1 MGNCAGKPKKVQD
14 EAPIQTP
21 ATQKQEPEQPVKLEK
36 KKDEEV
42 NVNDPFYRGP
52 RPDPFK
58 PVTKLNE
65 NEQKVEADVHQAP
78 VAAPVLGP
86 VAVVAPCG
94 DCTMPCA
101 PCVSEEPVVSIEPDQ
116 KPITPPPQ
124 VLDDKPRVS
133 FVNDEPTQESTIERD
148 ETPLPPPRE
157 ESPKS
162 SVSSV
167 SSISSHF
174 SDKAPTP
181 EPVVEEAPIEE
192 EIIQEEMI
200 APIQRGMSTESD
212 DKIGGVTLQ
221 DYEKSK
227 KVAMDHFITEQV
239 ESKVEAVEE
248 QRDNVQEL
256 IEEDII
262 QPISRTFSQETSNL
276 PGKTLADFQSARD
289 NQLDDVSDEITAALD
304 ELESAQKLLDEKHE
318 QEVNAVRQ
326 ETIDALGDDLVSA
339 VTEKKEAVEADIV
352 EDVSE
357 PIEEMKTISVRVDEV
372 MTKETAI
379 EETTNILSRSLTFE
393 DCPPLEN
400 EEELDEP
407 SVESVIERELED
419 EDEDD
424 EIDVEIQRVSQIR
437 DDDVQIE
444 RPSSRADELGEP
456 ESVDD
461 LVDFKRSS
469 TERPSEPTPTAFDKN
484 EQRFFPSSPQDDQDD
499 DEELD
504 SDEELERELAQI
516 RADTAKNQERRE
528 QSVSPLS
535 EPGDAEY
542 DYVSKDMEPGN
553 DVNNMIEANRDAAV
567 KVDQNV
573 PVELS
578 PQMSPEPSVASQI
591 EKEIED
597 IPKIADEIRQS
608 MEDLNSIVVGAP
620 KITKTDVQTFGG
632 AIDSE

>member
-1 MGNCAGKPKKVQD
+1 MLISDDNA
-14 EAPIQTP
+14 APHLTASNWLSLDFI
-21 ATQKQEPEQPVKLEK
+21 
-36 KKDEEV
+36 
-42 NVNDPFYRGP
+42 
-52 RPDPFK
+52 
-58 PVTKLNE
+58 VTKLNE

-181 EPVVEEAPIEE
+181 EPVVEEAQIEE

-248 QRDNVQEL
+248 QHDNVQEL

-262 QPISRTFSQETSNL
+262 QPISRTFSQVSNSSVTFKPTNLEETSNL

-289 NQLDDVSDEITAALD
+289 NHLDDVSDEITAALD

-318 QEVNAVRQ
+318 QVF
-326 ETIDALGDDLVSA
+326 VS
-339 VTEKKEAVEADIV
+339 
-352 EDVSE
+352 
-357 PIEEMKTISVRVDEV
+357 
-372 MTKETAI
+372 
-379 EETTNILSRSLTFE
+379 LFE
-393 DCPPLEN
+393 L
-400 EEELDEP
+400 
-407 SVESVIERELED
+407 
-419 EDEDD
+419 
-424 EIDVEIQRVSQIR
+424 
-437 DDDVQIE
+437 
-444 RPSSRADELGEP
+444 
-456 ESVDD
+456 
-461 LVDFKRSS
+461 
-469 TERPSEPTPTAFDKN
+469 KN
-484 EQRFFPSSPQDDQDD
+484 
-499 DEELD
+499 
-504 SDEELERELAQI
+504 
-516 RADTAKNQERRE
+516 
-528 QSVSPLS
+528 
-535 EPGDAEY
+535 
-542 DYVSKDMEPGN
+542 
-553 DVNNMIEANRDAAV
+553 
-567 KVDQNV
+567 
-573 PVELS
+573 
-578 PQMSPEPSVASQI
+578 
-591 EKEIED
+591 
-597 IPKIADEIRQS
+597 
-608 MEDLNSIVVGAP
+608 
-620 KITKTDVQTFGG
+620 
-632 AIDSE
+632 